1 MPEIDYVVV
10 DLDVEWDG
18 KVDLKELYSV
28 LKSSLLRKKYDLTEK
43 EYHITQTA
51 EGDKLRIKWNAFRK
65 VDDYTK
71 FNIDFLVIGKRL
83 KKVTT
88 KNKVLVEGYLY
99 FNTEAYLEK
108 DYENVWHENA
118 TSAFVREVIDK
129 FVLRS
134 KFDKLSNELKDDA
147 YSLRDSVK
155 KFLNG
160 IDY

>member
-1 MPEIDYVVV
+1 MSEIDYVVV

-18 KVDLKELYSV
+18 KINLKELYSL
-28 LKSSLLRKKYDLTEK
+28 LKSNLLRKKYDLSEK

-51 EGDKLRIKWNAFRK
+51 EGDKLRIKWKAFKK
-65 VDDYTK
+65 VDDYTR

-88 KNKVLVEGYLY
+88 KDKVIVEGYLY
-99 FNTEAYLEK
+99 FNTEAYIER
-108 DYENVWHENA
+108 DYENIWRENP
-118 TSAFVREVIDK
+118 TNTFFRELVDK

-134 KFDKLSNELKDDA
+134 KFDKLSEELKDDA
-147 YSLRDSVK
+147 YALRDSIK